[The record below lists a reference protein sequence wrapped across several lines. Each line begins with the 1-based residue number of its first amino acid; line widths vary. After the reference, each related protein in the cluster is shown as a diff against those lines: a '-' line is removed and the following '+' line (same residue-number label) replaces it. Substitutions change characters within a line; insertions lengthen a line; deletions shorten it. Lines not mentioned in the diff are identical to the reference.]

1 MKKKPLISVLTS
13 SWNREK
19 YLKILAKSLMKQ
31 SYKNFEWI
39 IGNDGSDDGTD
50 KFIRSFSKKSTFKI
64 VYINSN
70 IRIGKAKL
78 TNLMLKRISG
88 KYTIEC
94 DSDDY
99 LESKALENLLYL
111 TEDKRIKNNKNFGAI
126 IGQNI
131 STNKISQTFKNEIP
145 KKTELLNWKNLYK
158 KIDGDATFLVLSKN
172 YQNRKYL
179 EVDFLITES
188 SLLNKVFK
196 NKIFLLT
203 PKIIKIMNRN
213 AKNSV
218 SFNKKMQYTRGSA
231 YCMAINETQKAFNSK
246 KLFLK
251 ITTILHFWRY
261 SLHGDL
267 NFIKALSMIK
277 PVKNNYLY
285 ILLYPIS
292 YMIYFIDL
300 VFDKVE
306 KTHIEFEKNIKIAK
320 VEIKIF
326 NK

>member
-19 YLKILAKSLMKQ
+19 YLRILAESLMKQ
-31 SYKNFEWI
+31 SYKSFEWI

-50 KFIRSFSKKSTFKI
+50 KFIRAFSKKSNFKI
-64 VYINSN
+64 IYINSS

-78 TNLMLKRISG
+78 TNLMLKKISG

-99 LESKALENLLYL
+99 LDSKALENLLYL
-111 TEDKRIKNNKNFGAI
+111 TKDKRIKNDKNFGGI

-131 STNKISQTFKNEIP
+131 STNKVSQTFKNEIP
-145 KKTELLNWKNLYK
+145 KNTELLHWNNIYK

-218 SFNKKMQYTRGSA
+218 SFSRKMQYTRGSA
-231 YCMAINETQKAFNSK
+231 YCMGINETQKNFNSK
-246 KLFLK
+246 KLFSK
-251 ITTILHFWRY
+251 IITILHYWRY

-267 NFIKALSMIK
+267 NFIKALNMIK

-292 YMIYFIDL
+292 YMIYFIDII
-300 VFDKVE
+300 FDKVE

-320 VEIKIF
+320 VETKIF